1 MALTFVDSDG
11 EVNDNYNR
19 SGQEAI
25 KGKAGMGWGE
35 GDEDGGMEAIHS
47 KLRWRGW
54 VQGTLDHPPTVGRG
68 GAGRG
73 VLGDQTI
80 QGAAKGGE

>member
-35 GDEDGGMEAIHS
+35 GDEDGG
-47 KLRWRGW
+47 RGR
-54 VQGTLDHPPTVGRG
+54 VGLG
-68 GAGRG
+68 GVR
-73 VLGDQTI
+73 
-80 QGAAKGGE
+80 